1 MAKGKNNYQP
11 RLLIK
16 YNEVVQKYLAD
27 RLGIKNKMRI
37 PKIEKIVLN
46 MGIGDAKEHKNW
58 LTSGVEELTTI
69 AGQKA
74 VVTISKK
81 AISNFKIREGD
92 PVGIRVTL
100 RSEKMY
106 EFVDRFISAAS
117 PRIRDFRG
125 FSTKGFDGRGNYN
138 FGVNEQIIFPE
149 IDYDKINNIKGM
161 NISIV
166 TTGKTDEEA
175 YELLIAM
182 GFPIRQKK
190 KKIEEAAEDLVEGI
204 ENTPAEMQDEDK
216 ADETPIDEVEVA
228 LDVEDNKEEI
238 SEEEETPEKK
248 PVEVDKEEVKIGEK
262 SVSEDSVEGIEDTS
276 AKMQDEDKADET
288 LIDEVEM
295 ASDVGDNKE
304 EISEEEEPPEKKPVE
319 ADKEEVKTGEES
331 ISDETVEGIE
341 NTPAELQDE
350 DKADESPIDEVEM
363 VADVGDN
370 KEETSKEKEE
380 TPEKGSNV

>member
-11 RLLIK
+11 RLLIN

-74 VVTISKK
+74 VVTNSKK

-106 EFVDRFISAAS
+106 EFVDRFISVAS

-149 IDYDKINNIKGM
+149 IDYDKITNIKGM

-182 GFPIRQKK
+182 GLPIRQKK
-190 KKIEEAAEDLVEGI
+190 KTIEEGTEDAVEGIEIAPAEMQDEDKADETPIDEVEMVSDVEENKEEISEEEETHEKKPVEADKEEVKTSEESVSEDSVEGI

-228 LDVEDNKEEI
+228 
-238 SEEEETPEKK
+238 
-248 PVEVDKEEVKIGEK
+248 
-262 SVSEDSVEGIEDTS
+262 
-276 AKMQDEDKADET
+276 
-288 LIDEVEM
+288 
-295 ASDVGDNKE
+295 SDVGDNKE
-304 EISEEEEPPEKKPVE
+304 EISEEEK
-319 ADKEEVKTGEES
+319 
-331 ISDETVEGIE
+331 
-341 NTPAELQDE
+341 
-350 DKADESPIDEVEM
+350 
-363 VADVGDN
+363 
-370 KEETSKEKEE
+370 E